1 MWLGRTEQDKWDM
14 TQPGH
19 KTKGKVNMTQNLT
32 NFLVYDSKRNED
44 FNQKFKSNSE
54 IKRQNWNDELID

>member
-1 MWLGRTEQDKWDM
+1 MWRGREEQDKWDM

-19 KTKGKVNMTQNLT
+19 KTKGKVNMMQNLT
-32 NFLVYDSKRNED
+32 NCLLYKD

-54 IKRQNWNDELID
+54 IKSQNWNDELID

>member
-32 NFLVYDSKRNED
+32 NFLLYNSKRNED

>member
-32 NFLVYDSKRNED
+32 NFLLYDSKRNED